1 MQKLILQKNIDTMTH
16 NEKIKVESFKEK
28 ILQNLRNI
36 KERFDSE
43 LQSSNLNVRNWYKNR
58 QLGTKNK

>member
-1 MQKLILQKNIDTMTH
+1 MTH

-28 ILQNLRNI
+28 VLQNLRNI
-36 KERFDSE
+36 KEIFDSE
-43 LQSSNLNVRNWYKNR
+43 LQSSNLNVRNWYKNC